1 MKKIVIQ
8 LRQNE
13 HWWSGTVADGFN
25 MPYDI
30 SSKCTVNQIKNTT
43 NNQVS
48 PVLMSDCGR
57 LLYNEDGII
66 YSFDNGEL
74 TAKGKNIVL
83 KEVDGGLK
91 EGFQFFKSQICP
103 DEDLLPDK
111 NLIIHPQY
119 NTWIE
124 LMHNQSQDKI
134 IEYAECLI
142 KNNMPPGVLM
152 IDAIWQ
158 EDYGVWDFHPGRFK
172 DPKAMI
178 DRLHKLGF
186 KVMLWVAPFVSP
198 DSVTYMKLSKEKLLV
213 RNADGED
220 AVRRWWDGYS
230 CLLDF
235 TNPNAVKWFREQLNR
250 LMNDYGVDGFK
261 FDAGDP
267 EFYRDD
273 DITYAPITPNGQC
286 TKYGMLGTEYT
297 FNEYRACFGLA
308 GKPLV
313 QRLADKEHSWDT
325 NGLAALIPNSI
336 AQSLAGYRFICP
348 DMIGGGEYKSFLNG
362 AEIDEELFVRYAQCS
377 ALMPMMQFSANPFRV
392 LSAEN
397 AELCCKAAWL
407 HEEKGEMIFE
417 AVKECIKNRNPIVA
431 PPCYYDFNADSK
443 CKNNFMLSDKIFV
456 APITEKGSHTVD
468 VYLPKGVWKA
478 WNGQIYTGGRRLI
491 IDTEMGDI
499 PYFIR

>member
-186 KVMLWVAPFVSP
+186 KVMLWVVPYVCP
-198 DSVTYMKLSKEKLLV
+198 
-213 RNADGED
+213 DGEFFIKH
-220 AVRRWWDGYS
+220 Y
-230 CLLDF
+230 
-235 TNPNAVKWFREQLNR
+235 E
-250 LMNDYGVDGFK
+250 K
-261 FDAGDP
+261 FC
-267 EFYRDD
+267 RD
-273 DITYAPITPNGQC
+273 
-286 TKYGMLGTEYT
+286 
-297 FNEYRACFGLA
+297 
-308 GKPLV
+308 
-313 QRLADKEHSWDT
+313 H
-325 NGLAALIPNSI
+325 
-336 AQSLAGYRFICP
+336 
-348 DMIGGGEYKSFLNG
+348 
-362 AEIDEELFVRYAQCS
+362 
-377 ALMPMMQFSANPFRV
+377 
-392 LSAEN
+392 
-397 AELCCKAAWL
+397 
-407 HEEKGEMIFE
+407 H
-417 AVKECIKNRNPIVA
+417 
-431 PPCYYDFNADSK
+431 
-443 CKNNFMLSDKIFV
+443 
-456 APITEKGSHTVD
+456 
-468 VYLPKGVWKA
+468 
-478 WNGQIYTGGRRLI
+478 
-491 IDTEMGDI
+491 
-499 PYFIR
+499 